1 MIPSS
6 RDIVMDRIRTALGS
20 ERNAASLTGVQG
32 RNDLPAWTRPAFA
45 GDDTARFIAK
55 AEASYCSVERVATM
69 NDVVGAVDR
78 QLRDRGASRDLSIA
92 RSLRGMAWPDSWTV
106 NFGKGR
112 LVEAV
117 SVTDAV
123 AGIAETGSLVI
134 CSDAERPAS
143 LNFLP
148 DLHIAVLRT
157 NDIVHHLEDIWPR
170 VRALPVWPRAVNIIS
185 APSRTADVAQV
196 VVRPAHGPKSLHIV
210 LVEAQA

>member
-69 NDVVGAVDR
+69 NDVVCAVDR
-78 QLRDRGASRDLSIA
+78 QLRDRGSSRDISIA
-92 RSLRGMAWPDSWTV
+92 LSLRGMAWPDTWTV

>member
-78 QLRDRGASRDLSIA
+78 QLRDRGSSRDISIA
-92 RSLRGMAWPDSWTV
+92 LSLRGMAWPDTWTV
-106 NFGKGR
+106 NFDKGR

>member
-78 QLRDRGASRDLSIA
+78 QLRDRGSSRDISIA
-92 RSLRGMAWPDSWTV
+92 LSLRGMAWPDTWTV